1 MSLETLKKRI
11 QTTTDLKEIV
21 TTMKTLS
28 SASVGQYE
36 KALLSLYYYGRT
48 VKAGFNGLTRADFFT
63 YHPSKIRAN
72 PKMLAVVIG
81 SDNGLVGRFNRD
93 LMTFTEQTLNDL
105 YPKGEKHIL
114 SIGKRIGL
122 LAPLYHMHQEGTY
135 SLSNSVKE
143 ISIISGIIL
152 TKIHELIYQKHI
164 DAVYLF
170 FNQKQGNTA
179 FISDYLQVIPL
190 PAEQFSNVKKEKW
203 QGRMPPLITANKD
216 ALFQSLIREYL
227 IVVLAHALTSSLA
240 SEHYTRMI
248 HMQEAERNI
257 NDSLDEL
264 NLKYQ
269 QLRQN
274 QITDE
279 LIDIVSGS
287 EQINKQK
294 NQSALDF
301 LQKTG

>member
-1 MSLETLKKRI
+1 MSLEILKKRI

-36 KALLSLYYYGRT
+36 KALLSLYQYRQT
-48 VKAGFNGLTRADFFT
+48 VKAGFNGLMRADSFT
-63 YHPSKIRAN
+63 YRPLKIREN
-72 PKMLAVVIG
+72 PNILAIVIG

-105 YPKGEKHIL
+105 HPNNEKHIL

-122 LAPLYHMHQEGTY
+122 LAPLYHMHLEGTY
-135 SLSNSVKE
+135 PLSNSVKE
-143 ISIISGIIL
+143 ISVISGVIL
-152 TKIHELIYQKHI
+152 TKVHELILKKHI

-179 FISDYLQVIPL
+179 FISNYLQIIPL
-190 PAEQFSNVKKEKW
+190 PQEQLSNVKKEKW
-203 QGRMPPLITANKD
+203 NGKMAPLISADTD
-216 ALFQSLIREYL
+216 ILFQALVREYL

-240 SEHYTRMI
+240 SEHYTRMM

-257 NDSLDEL
+257 DDSLNAF
-264 NLKYQ
+264 NLEYQ

-294 NQSALDF
+294 NQSVLDF

>member
-1 MSLETLKKRI
+1 MSLEILKKRI

-21 TTMKTLS
+21 STMKSLS

-36 KALLSLYYYGRT
+36 KALVSLYQYGQT

-63 YHPSKIRAN
+63 YQPMKIRNN
-72 PKMLAVVIG
+72 PNVLAVVIG

-93 LMTFTEQTLNDL
+93 LMSFTEQTLNEL
-105 YPKGEKHIL
+105 HPNGEKHIL
-114 SIGKRIGL
+114 AIGKRIGL
-122 LAPLYHMHQEGTY
+122 LAPLYHLHSEGMY
-135 SLSNSVKE
+135 PLSNSVKE

-152 TKIHELIYQKHI
+152 TKIHELIAKKHI
-164 DAVYLF
+164 DVVYLF

-190 PAEQFSNVKKEKW
+190 PSEQFGNVKKEKW
-203 QGRMPPLITANKD
+203 QGRMAPLITASKD
-216 ALFQSLIREYL
+216 ELFQALVREYL
-227 IVVLAHALTSSLA
+227 VVVLAHALTASLA
-240 SEHYTRMI
+240 SEHYTRML

-257 NDSLDEL
+257 DDSLSAF
-264 NLKYQ
+264 NLEYQ

-294 NQSALDF
+294 NQSTLDF